1 MREVIATPPPAAEM
15 LEISGDDATTFLHAQ
30 LSSDVRM
37 LEAGRW
43 QWSAWLDAQG
53 RVRVLL
59 QLARVDDTTYLAL
72 LRGGAAA
79 DMAAA
84 LGRYVLRAR
93 VVLRPRGAILR
104 AAAALP
110 LHTCAGAA
118 PGNPIAF
125 GMGTHAWSIGAAV
138 AGDAGG
144 TGGADAAWR
153 CEIDAG
159 WPWLPDT
166 ALDALMPPAL
176 GLEHLGAVS
185 FDKGCYPGQE
195 IAARLHYR
203 GGNKR
208 HLVTLAGAADRITT
222 LLHTHPDALLALS
235 AQQSQ
240 DLHVLGVLN
249 GNSAAVDAFAP
260 LIQSRH
266 AG

>member
-1 MREVIATPPPAAEM
+1 M
-15 LEISGDDATTFLHAQ
+15 LEISGADAATFLHAQ
-30 LSSDVRM
+30 LSSDVRV

-59 QLARVDDTTYLAL
+59 QLARMDDTTYLAL
-72 LRGGAAA
+72 LRGGSGA

-93 VVLRPRGAILR
+93 VKLRPWRAVLR

-118 PGNPIAF
+118 PGNSIAF
-125 GMGTHAWSIGAAV
+125 GMGTHAWSVGAA
-138 AGDAGG
+138 GAGG
-144 TGGADAAWR
+144 TGDADAAWR
-153 CEIDAG
+153 SEIDAG
-159 WPWLPDT
+159 WPWLPDA

-176 GLEHLGAVS
+176 GLEHLGAVA

-208 HLVTLAGAADRITT
+208 HLVTLAGAADRITA
-222 LLHTHPDALLALS
+222 LLYTHPDALLALS

-240 DLHVLGVLN
+240 YLHVLGVLN

-260 LIQSRH
+260 LIRSRH

>member
-1 MREVIATPPPAAEM
+1 MHEVIVTPPPAAEM

-53 RVRVLL
+53 RVRALL

-93 VVLRPRGAILR
+93 VALRPHDAILR

-110 LHTCAGAA
+110 LHACAGAA
-118 PGNPIAF
+118 LGNPIAF
-125 GMGTHAWSIGAAV
+125 GMGTHAWSIGASGAV
-138 AGDAGG
+138 VA
-144 TGGADAAWR
+144 GGADAAWR

-166 ALDALMPPAL
+166 ALNALMPPAL

-208 HLVTLAGAADRITT
+208 HLVTLAGAADRITA
-222 LLHTHPDALLALS
+222 LMRTHPDALLALS

-260 LIQSRH
+260 LIRSRH

>member
-1 MREVIATPPPAAEM
+1 M
-15 LEISGDDATTFLHAQ
+15 LEISGADAATFLHAQ
-30 LSSDVRM
+30 LSSDVRV
-37 LEAGRW
+37 LEAERW

-72 LRGGAAA
+72 LRGGGGA

-93 VVLRPRGAILR
+93 VKLRPWRAILH

-118 PGNPIAF
+118 AGNSIAF
-125 GMGTHAWSIGAAV
+125 GMGTHAWLVGADGAAGT
-138 AGDAGG
+138 GDA
-144 TGGADAAWR
+144 DAVWR
-153 CEIDAG
+153 SEIDAG
-159 WPWLPDT
+159 WPWLPDA
-166 ALDALMPPAL
+166 ALDSLMPPAL
-176 GLEHLGAVS
+176 GLEHLGAVV

-208 HLVTLAGAADRITT
+208 HLVTLAGAADRITA
-222 LLHTHPDALLALS
+222 LLYAHPDALLALS

-260 LIQSRH
+260 LIRSRH
-266 AG
+266 PG

>member
-1 MREVIATPPPAAEM
+1 MREVIAAPPPGAEM
-15 LEISGDDATTFLHAQ
+15 LEISGGDATTFLHAQ
-30 LSSDVRM
+30 LSSDVRV
-37 LEAGRW
+37 LEVGRW

-53 RVRVLL
+53 RVRALL

-93 VVLRPRGAILR
+93 VALRPHDAILR

-110 LHTCAGAA
+110 LHACAGAA
-118 PGNPIAF
+118 LGNPIAF
-125 GMGTHAWSIGAAV
+125 GMGTHAWSIGASGAV
-138 AGDAGG
+138 VA
-144 TGGADAAWR
+144 GGADAAWR

-166 ALDALMPPAL
+166 ALNALMPPAL

-208 HLVTLAGAADRITT
+208 HLVTLAGAADRITA
-222 LLHTHPDALLALS
+222 LMRTHPDALLALS

-260 LIQSRH
+260 LIRSRH

>member
-1 MREVIATPPPAAEM
+1 MREVIVTPPPAAEM

-30 LSSDVRM
+30 LSSDVRV

-53 RVRVLL
+53 RVRALL
-59 QLARVDDTTYLAL
+59 QLARVDDITYLAL

-93 VVLRPRGAILR
+93 VALRPRGAILR

-110 LHTCAGAA
+110 LHACAGAA

-125 GMGTHAWSIGAAV
+125 GMGTHAWSIGSSGAAV
-138 AGDAGG
+138 ADD
-144 TGGADAAWR
+144 ADAAWR
-153 CEIDAG
+153 CEVDAG

-260 LIQSRH
+260 LIRSRH

>member
-1 MREVIATPPPAAEM
+1 MHEVIVTPPPAAEM

-30 LSSDVRM
+30 LSSDVRR

-53 RVRVLL
+53 RVRALL

-93 VVLRPRGAILR
+93 VALRPHDAILR

-110 LHTCAGAA
+110 LHACAGAA
-118 PGNPIAF
+118 LGNPIAF
-125 GMGTHAWSIGAAV
+125 GTGTHARSIGASGAV
-138 AGDAGG
+138 VA
-144 TGGADAAWR
+144 GGADAAWR

-166 ALDALMPPAL
+166 ALNALMPPAL

-222 LLHTHPDALLALS
+222 LMHTHPDALLALS

-260 LIQSRH
+260 LILSRH

>member
-1 MREVIATPPPAAEM
+1 MHEVIVTPPPAAEV

-30 LSSDVRM
+30 LSSDVRA

-72 LRGGAAA
+72 LRGAAAA
-79 DMAAA
+79 DLAAA

-93 VVLRPRGAILR
+93 VALRPRCTVMRAI
-104 AAAALP
+104 AALP

-118 PGNPIAF
+118 PGNSIAF
-125 GMGTHAWSIGAAV
+125 GMGTHAWSIGATV
-138 AGDAGG
+138 AGDAGD
-144 TGGADAAWR
+144 TNDADAAWR

-166 ALDALMPPAL
+166 ALNTLMPPAL

-249 GNSAAVDAFAP
+249 GNSAAINAFAP

-266 AG
+266 AD

>member
-1 MREVIATPPPAAEM
+1 MMDRDRVGLMLTPSRRTEPAARAI
-15 LEISGDDATTFLHAQ
+15 LE
-30 LSSDVRM
+30 
-37 LEAGRW
+37 EA
-43 QWSAWLDAQG
+43 
-53 RVRVLL
+53 
-59 QLARVDDTTYLAL
+59 
-72 LRGGAAA
+72 
-79 DMAAA
+79 
-84 LGRYVLRAR
+84 
-93 VVLRPRGAILR
+93 LRPRGAILR

-110 LHTCAGAA
+110 LYTCAGAA

-125 GMGTHAWSIGAAV
+125 GMGTHAWSIGASGAAV
-138 AGDAGG
+138 A
-144 TGGADAAWR
+144 GGADAAWR
-153 CEIDAG
+153 CEIDTG

-260 LIQSRH
+260 LIRSRH

>member
-1 MREVIATPPPAAEM
+1 MHEVIVTPPPAAEM

-53 RVRVLL
+53 RVRALL

-93 VVLRPRGAILR
+93 VALRPRGGILLR
-104 AAAALP
+104 AAAAQP

-118 PGNPIAF
+118 LGNPIVF
-125 GMGTHAWSIGAAV
+125 GMGTHAWSIGASDAAV
-138 AGDAGG
+138 AGDAN
-144 TGGADAAWR
+144 AAWR